1 MKEIKEE
8 NVVKIISKIY
18 RDTIV
23 HQSPEYFIVHKY
35 KAEQFLDIVDNMVF
49 HSIVSFLPNSKY
61 KGIPFILS
69 VAHNKKL
76 DEYEIT
82 VHNPKLKY

>member
-8 NVVKIISKIY
+8 SVLKILSKIY

-23 HQSPEYFIVHKY
+23 YQSSEYFILHTY
-35 KAEQFLDIVDNMVF
+35 KASDFKDLVNAAEF
-49 HSIVSFLPNSKY
+49 HSIISFLPNSKY

-69 VAHNKKL
+69 VVYNKRTM
-76 DEYEIT
+76 DYEIT
-82 VHNPKLKY
+82 VHNPTVKY

>member
-8 NVVKIISKIY
+8 VVLKILSKIY

-23 HQSPEYFIVHKY
+23 YQSSEYFISHVY
-35 KAEQFLDIVDNMVF
+35 KASHFKDLVEPDIF
-49 HSIVSFLPNSKY
+49 HNIISFLPNSKY

-69 VAHNKKL
+69 VIYNKRTE
-76 DEYEIT
+76 DYEIT
-82 VHNPKLKY
+82 VHNPTVKY